1 MTTQLDL
8 ADIQGNIL
16 RPYGRQ
22 GFPNARYVFLHFQDA
37 KLGRRFV
44 DAIRLKVTTAVRW
57 NSEASYPGKIVVP
70 RPEVA
75 WNIGFTWYGLYA
87 LDLPTT
93 TLREFP
99 SEFIDGMAKRAD
111 ILGDR
116 GLGDRQDEFMRRWD
130 PIWLQSHNDPNLKV
144 HALIQLNAPM
154 NPDGTPV
161 AALAAAMDALT
172 KLAQDNKVTVL
183 RGHGGDGTGGPYQ
196 EASAILASVDG
207 ELKPTAKEHFG
218 FTDGFGDPVFE
229 GQFPEDKKNLRA
241 IGEGA
246 IRPGPFK
253 ADRSW
258 RPLATGE
265 FLLGYPDEAQEI
277 GPMPQPFG
285 FTRNGTFMAYRKLH
299 QNTGSFQSYLD
310 RVAES
315 YASMMGMPKEHAR
328 ETIMAKMAGRWC
340 DGVPVTQAPTYAEW
354 QQFRK
359 RHPIERKPGHRKRQE
374 NENLRPYVDFTYRQ
388 DPKGIKCP
396 LSSHMRRANP
406 RDMLDPTFDA
416 EDPQSGNGS
425 VLNNRRRILRRGL
438 PYGRSDFENPR
449 DEGEHGIIFMAVCAS
464 LFRQFE
470 FVQQQWM
477 NYGLDFNAGN
487 DTCPVVGN
495 HDEDAKFVIPGDPD
509 KKQPPFFC
517 DRLPQFVET
526 RGGEYFFIP
535 SMTALRMIGMGV
547 VDPT

>member
-1 MTTQLDL
+1 MRAQAMTTELDL

-22 GFPNARYVFLHFQDA
+22 GFPKARYVFVHFRDA
-37 KLGRRFV
+37 TLGRRFV

-57 NSEASYPGKIVVP
+57 QSAASYPGEVIVD

-75 WNIGFTWYGLYA
+75 WNIAFTWYGLLA
-87 LDLPTT
+87 LELPTN

-99 SEFIDGMAKRAD
+99 AEFIDGMARRAD

-116 GLGDRQDEFMRRWD
+116 GPNDKTRWD
-130 PIWLQSHNDPNLKV
+130 PIWINSLNDASLRV
-144 HALIQLNAPM
+144 HALVQLNAQM
-154 NPDGTPV
+154 QPDGKP
-161 AALAAAMDALT
+161 ASALEAAMNALT
-172 KLAQDNKVTVL
+172 TLAEENQVTVL
-183 RGHGGDGTGGPYQ
+183 RGHGVEGTGGPYQ
-196 EASAILASVDG
+196 EAAAILAEVNG
-207 ELKPTAKEHFG
+207 VLEPTAKEHFG

-246 IRPGPFK
+246 IRPGPFDPDK
-253 ADRSW
+253 SW

-265 FLLGYPDEAQEI
+265 FFLGYPDEAQEI
-277 GPMPQPFG
+277 GPMPEPFG

-299 QNTGSFQSYLD
+299 QNPGSFRRYRD
-310 RVAES
+310 AAARD
-315 YASMMGMPKEHAR
+315 YATTMKVPQNEAR
-328 ETIMAKMAGRWC
+328 ETIMAKMVGRWS
-340 DGVPVTQAPTYAEW
+340 DGVPTIKAPTHADW
-354 QQFRK
+354 QRFRTQ
-359 RHPIERKPGHRKRQE
+359 HPLEREVGHRKRQE
-374 NENLRPYVDFTYRQ
+374 DPDLRPYVDFKYGE
-388 DPKGIKCP
+388 DPQGIGCP
-396 LSSHMRRANP
+396 LTAHMRRANP
-406 RDMLDPTFDA
+406 RDMLDPTFNPK
-416 EDPQSGNGS
+416 DPKSWNGS

-438 PYGRSDFENPR
+438 PYGHSDFENPK
-449 DEGEHGIIFMAVCAS
+449 DEGEHGIIFMAICAS

-487 DTCPVVGN
+487 DTCPIIGN
-495 HDEDAKFVIPGDPD
+495 HAEDAKFVIPGDPA
-509 KKQPPFFC
+509 KGEPPFFC

-535 SMTALRMIGMGV
+535 SMTALRMIAMGV